1 MNEML
6 VGAIAMAWLI
16 AALFFLRFWKTTGD
30 RFFLFFFLAFSIEG
44 INRVVFWETTSKA
57 ENVELYYFIRL
68 AAYGM
73 ILLAIL
79 DKNRSGRN
87 SAAQADNDTDA

>member
-16 AALFFLRFWKTTGD
+16 AALFFLRFWKSTKD
-30 RFFLFFFLAFSIEG
+30 RFFLFFATAFAIEG
-44 INRVVFWETTSKA
+44 LNRVLFWQTARVTEDIEA
-57 ENVELYYFIRL
+57 YYFIRL
-68 AAYGM
+68 AAYGL

-79 DKNRSGRN
+79 DKNRSRN
-87 SAAQADNDTDA
+87 KSKPPEK